1 MDKIAVASNKK
12 ILLDV
17 VDQFYSI
24 FSFEKASLVL
34 GEDFI
39 SPKELFFA
47 YGSSYEFNHLKYLYK
62 ILPSDETLYWCKEN
76 GFMLIPG
83 PVKPMTRL
91 NVYNANK
98 DIFETLVA
106 IRFWDANMNS

>member
-39 SPKELFFA
+39 RRKNYSL
-47 YGSSYEFNHLKYLYK
+47 HT
-62 ILPSDETLYWCKEN
+62 D
-76 GFMLIPG
+76 
-83 PVKPMTRL
+83 PVTSL
-91 NVYNANK
+91 T
-98 DIFETLVA
+98 I
-106 IRFWDANMNS
+106 